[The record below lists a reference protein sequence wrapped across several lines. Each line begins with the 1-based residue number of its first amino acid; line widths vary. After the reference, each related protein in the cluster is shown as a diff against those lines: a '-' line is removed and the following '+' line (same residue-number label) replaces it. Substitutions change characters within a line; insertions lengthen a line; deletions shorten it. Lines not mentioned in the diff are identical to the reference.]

1 VLKRSVFNQLHPFVV
16 AVNEGKSTFSDRFDG
31 ITYVIP
37 AGYQL
42 QVPRAAYYNWMGY
55 PDELWESPE
64 DIEAEGKRVR
74 LRWGEIKREQR
85 GSLRPKLTMIDLQ
98 APAAEKAERP
108 RVVEATEEAFP
119 DLAPTSPKSDKPAKG
134 KRGKP

>member
-1 VLKRSVFNQLHPFVV
+1 VLKRSVFNQLHPFVI
-16 AVNEGKSTFSDRFDG
+16 AVNEGKSTFSDKFDG

-37 AGYQL
+37 PGYQL

-55 PDELWESPE
+55 PDELWEAPE
-64 DIEAEGKRVR
+64 DIEAEAKRVR
-74 LRWGEIKREQR
+74 LRWGEIEREQR

-98 APAAEKAERP
+98 APAPEKAERP

-119 DLAPTSPKSDKPAKG
+119 DLAATSSKPPKPPQG
-134 KRGKP
+134 KRGKS